1 MTENIKAAL
10 EYAVELNQHGL
21 EIVTAGDGTEYYD
34 ANKTRMVELDPKRYP
49 RTLELSTLT
58 SLVEYLKSDL
68 NGMQDQRLIV
78 AVEKNDEVCV
88 WSENDEFEHR
98 TLLVDVKAR
107 VPELTFGRFISSEQ
121 FNIMLQSNFI
131 DDADRGALLDFA
143 SALKIENGA
152 EIEDN
157 GVSQVATVKTGVAS
171 LAKGKVPNPVDLR
184 PYRTFNEVEQPASK
198 FVFRIDKNAQMALF
212 EADGKRWVQ
221 EAVGNIATYLKA
233 ELADMEHITV
243 LA

>member
-221 EAVGNIATYLKA
+221 EAVCNIAAYLKA
-233 ELADMEHITV
+233 ELADLEHITV

>member
-152 EIEDN
+152 KIEDN

-221 EAVGNIATYLKA
+221 EAVGNIAAYLKA
-233 ELADMEHITV
+233 ELADLEHITV

>member
-198 FVFRIDKNAQMALF
+198 FVFQIDKNAQMALF

-221 EAVGNIATYLKA
+221 EAVGNIAAYLKA
-233 ELADMEHITV
+233 ELADLEHITV

>member
-157 GVSQVATVKTGVAS
+157 GVSQVATVKNGVAS

-212 EADGKRWVQ
+212 EADGKHWVQ
-221 EAVGNIATYLKA
+221 EAVGNIAAYLKA
-233 ELADMEHITV
+233 ELADLEHITV

>member
-157 GVSQVATVKTGVAS
+157 GVSQVATVKNGVAS

-221 EAVGNIATYLKA
+221 EAVGNIAAYLKA
-233 ELADMEHITV
+233 ELADLEHITV

>member
-21 EIVTAGDGTEYYD
+21 EIVTAGDGREYYD

-157 GVSQVATVKTGVAS
+157 GVSQVATVKNGVAS

-221 EAVGNIATYLKA
+221 EAVGNIAAYLKA
-233 ELADMEHITV
+233 ELADLEHITV

>member
-34 ANKTRMVELDPKRYP
+34 ANRTRMVELDPKRYP

-157 GVSQVATVKTGVAS
+157 GVSQVATVKNGVAS

-221 EAVGNIATYLKA
+221 EAVGNIAAYLKA
-233 ELADMEHITV
+233 ELADLEHITV

>member
-107 VPELTFGRFISSEQ
+107 VPEFTFGRFISSEQ

-157 GVSQVATVKTGVAS
+157 GVSQVATVKNGVAS

-221 EAVGNIATYLKA
+221 EAVGNIAAYLKA
-233 ELADMEHITV
+233 ELADLEHITV